1 MSYEITGNRH
11 MGACMKKKQ
20 AYLNEWKLK
29 ARRKIMPGFPVEE
42 PFKTRQEVD
51 NYLNVDRLICLL
63 CGKTYKSLCAHLA
76 VHGTNADDYKE
87 KYGLPLGCG
96 LSCESTKDLLVKHGK
111 KLVSEGIFRPPTPE
125 EHKVFMATKRKY
137 RKKPAYAIDEAAA
150 RIQNRQ
156 PEKTFHDHHYWKV
169 LEIAERENIHPTD
182 ACRKNK
188 KLVPSVGVMHVYKR
202 NNEDFKNKYDE
213 IIANL
218 PLHIQL
224 KHGIAPEYY
233 IDQMREL
240 KKQGNSHLEIS
251 QIMGIHENT
260 IDKQVKKNAIKNP
273 PKTTCGNGLHHYPG
287 LNKPCNLCAT
297 ERTRKKNGYME
308 RSISKTIIIDRNC
321 TKCNAEI
328 QVSRLYGNRKTAYC
342 EPCKKEKYYESQDK
356 YRREKRPLLKNIN
369 KD

>member
-29 ARRKIMPGFPVEE
+29 SRRKVIPGFPIEE
-42 PFKTRQEVD
+42 VFKTRKD
-51 NYLNVDRLICLL
+51 IDDYLNADRLTCLL
-63 CGKTYKSLCAHLA
+63 CGKTYKSLCAHLL

-87 KYGLPLGCG
+87 KYGLPFGAG
-96 LSCESTKDLLVKHGK
+96 LTCVSTKAMNVKHGK
-111 KLVSEGIFRPPTPE
+111 RLVSDGIFKPMTKERYKE
-125 EHKVFMATKRKY
+125 VMNNRATNRQ
-137 RKKPAYAIDEAAA
+137 KPAYAIQDGILRVTKNKPC
-150 RIQNRQ
+150 RI
-156 PEKTFHDHHYWKV
+156 FLDHHYWSI
-169 LEIAERENIHPTD
+169 LEISKNNNVHPTKV
-182 ACRKNK
+182 CRQNK
-188 KLVPSVGVMHVYKR
+188 GLLPSVGVMHAFKR
-202 NNEDFKNKYDE
+202 KNPKFKNDYHAVLE
-213 IIANL
+213 GL
-218 PLHIQL
+218 P
-224 KHGIAPEYY
+224 
-233 IDQMREL
+233 M
-240 KKQGNSHLEIS
+240 
-251 QIMGIHENT
+251 
-260 IDKQVKKNAIKNP
+260 QVKLMHKIYCPEFLDQIKKMKFERKTNAYIAESLGVCEVTIEKYTKKYSIKP
-273 PKTTCGNGLHHYPG
+273 PEKTTCGNGLHPYPG